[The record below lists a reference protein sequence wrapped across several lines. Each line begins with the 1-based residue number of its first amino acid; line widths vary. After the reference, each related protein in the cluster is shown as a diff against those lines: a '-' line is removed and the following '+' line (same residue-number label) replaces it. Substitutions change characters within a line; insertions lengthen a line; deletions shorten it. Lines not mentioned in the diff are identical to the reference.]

1 MFDLAS
7 QVLVFVYTLDVR
19 ETDKITGLP
28 LQLPPVFAEVDIL
41 VNNAG
46 LALGTA
52 PVTEIS
58 IEVWAARTGK
68 HASCAKLQTLAEL
81 IAGRL
86 HPGVQ
91 HKHAELLTGVDGPS
105 AARAQDMQTMLQTN
119 VAGVAVF
126 TRTFAPGMVARNR
139 GHIVNISSVAG
150 HEAYAG
156 ALMHLSVMHL
166 LHATY
171 CSCAS

>member
-1 MFDLAS
+1 MFDLDS

-28 LQLPPVFAEVDIL
+28 LQLPPEFAEVDIL

-86 HPGVQ
+86 HPR
-91 HKHAELLTGVDGPS
+91 P
-105 AARAQDMQTMLQTN
+105 AQTCT
-119 VAGVAVF
+119 VAH
-126 TRTFAPGMVARNR
+126 RN
-139 GHIVNISSVAG
+139 
-150 HEAYAG
+150 
-156 ALMHLSVMHL
+156 
-166 LHATY
+166 
-171 CSCAS
+171 